1 MWENIVTE
9 PVPNTP
15 QIKFR
20 PYRDCQEIID
30 DIRLL
35 VKLWLQRHL
44 LLYADRYRKGAGSY
58 SDLYVARE
66 EIDAFL
72 AGRIGP
78 GSAQS
83 GEYEEVESTERSFRD
98 YMSQRLAGSRQM
110 GTVLPLDRVF
120 AAFECGDERVQDVL
134 MALLVV
140 ELDPEFLR
148 AYAYAWADFTQ
159 KHVDVG
165 FLIELVSRSY
175 SDRARLY
182 EFFLA
187 QSHPLFV
194 FHGFEIQPES
204 VLPRRSLM
212 QRPVWL
218 STRLIEFLSGRTQV
232 SPSTVGVHG
241 QLLQHR
247 IGWDQVFVP
256 PALRQGVS
264 AAIQAMVKGAHSAVR
279 LYLHGPS
286 GAGKKACCEAATHSL
301 SVPLLTGD
309 AAELSQDPAAFEH
322 RLIAFLREAQ
332 LQGAIPLLTSTEAL
346 WAVKNDVDGAQV
358 TEARLAIL
366 EAVLTRLP
374 VSVIFTGHQKIP
386 GLWEK
391 VGGLVEWAVPHPDMA
406 AQVRIWER
414 SFGDGVK
421 LAAGFSV
428 HDVAQRYSLTGGA
441 IEKVAG
447 QILNR
452 QKQLG
457 THLPVDLTLVLPFVR
472 EHLRHRLGSIAVPVE
487 RGYGWDDLVLPKTTV
502 SSLKEIVSFVRN
514 RDIIVQQ
521 WGFGAKISY
530 GRGTA
535 ALFFGPPGTGKTMAA
550 SIVGND
556 LAMEVFQVDL
566 SRVVDK
572 YIGETEKNLARV
584 FEEGSRAQAILLF
597 DEADSLFGKRTSV
610 RTAVDRYANLEVN
623 FLLQMM
629 ESYEGISI
637 LTSNFP
643 ESIDDA
649 FKRRLRF
656 KVEFPFPTQQERE
669 QLWKSMIPQAAPL
682 SDDVSFEELAERFEL
697 SGAHIKNVVL
707 RAASMAAQRKSR
719 ITMDLFLRAA
729 NREYLEMGKLIQVDE
744 DEFGFLE
751 S

>member
-1 MWENIVTE
+1 MTE
-9 PVPNTP
+9 PVPSLP
-15 QIKFR
+15 QVKFR
-20 PYRDCQEIID
+20 PYRDSQEIVD

-58 SDLYVARE
+58 SDLYVAKE

-72 AGRIGP
+72 AGKIGP
-78 GSAQS
+78 GSARS
-83 GEYEEVESTERSFRD
+83 AEYEDVESTESSFRD
-98 YMSQRLAGSRQM
+98 YMAQRLVGSRQT
-110 GTVLPLDRVF
+110 GAPLPLDRVNT
-120 AAFECGDERVQDVL
+120 AFGCDDERVQDVL

-175 SDRARLY
+175 ADRARLY
-182 EFFLA
+182 EFFLT
-187 QSHPLFV
+187 QNHPLFV
-194 FHGFEIQPES
+194 FRGLEIQPET
-204 VLPRRSLM
+204 VTPRRSLM

-218 STRLIEFLSGRTQV
+218 STRLIEFLSGRTHV
-232 SPSTVGVHG
+232 SGTTVGVHG
-241 QLLQHR
+241 RLLYNR

-256 PALRQGVS
+256 PVVHQTVSTAVS
-264 AAIQAMVKGAHSAVR
+264 AMVSGTQPPIR

-286 GAGKKACCEAATHSL
+286 GAGKKACCEAAAGAL

-309 AAELSQDPAAFEH
+309 AAELSQDIAMFEH
-322 RLIAFLREAQ
+322 HLVAFLREAR
-332 LQGAIPLLTSTEAL
+332 LQGALPVLTGTETL
-346 WAVKNDVDGAQV
+346 WAQKNEPDGATA
-358 TEARLAIL
+358 TEARLTTL
-366 EAVLTRLP
+366 ESVLSRIP
-374 VSVIFTGHQKIP
+374 VPVIFTGHQKIP

-391 VGGLVEWAVPHPDMA
+391 VGGLVEVAIPHPDMA
-406 AQVRIWER
+406 AQVKIWER
-414 SFGDGVK
+414 TFGSGVK
-421 LAAGFSV
+421 LAAGFTV
-428 HDVAQRYSLTGGA
+428 HDVARRYSLTGGA
-441 IEKVAG
+441 IEKVGG

-452 QKQLG
+452 RRQLNVD
-457 THLPVDLTLVLPFVR
+457 TPIDLPTVLPFVR

-487 RGYGWDDLVLPKTTV
+487 RGFGWDDLVLPKTTL

-514 RDIIVQQ
+514 RDVIVQQ
-521 WGFGAKISY
+521 WGFGSKISY

-572 YIGETEKNLARV
+572 YIGETEKNLSRV

-649 FKRRLRF
+649 FKRRIRF
-656 KVEFPFPTQQERE
+656 KVEFPFPTQKERE
-669 QLWKSMIPQAAPL
+669 QLWNSMIPAAAPIHE
-682 SDDVSFEELAERFEL
+682 DVSFEELAERFEL

-707 RAASMAAQRKSR
+707 RAASMAAQRKSVM
-719 ITMDLFLRAA
+719 TMDLFLRAA

-744 DEFGFLE
+744 DEFGYLE